1 MISNRKV
8 REDGW
13 VCSRF
18 QQNIFRFQ
26 ITMDQTSIFQD
37 RHGVQQL
44 RCEDFDKLSTQALE
58 LILLD
63 EFVKVGR

>member
-1 MISNRKV
+1 
-8 REDGW
+8 
-13 VCSRF
+13 
-18 QQNIFRFQ
+18 
-26 ITMDQTSIFQD
+26 MDQTSIFQD

-44 RCEDFDKLSTQALE
+44 RCEDFDKLSAQALE